1 MSPASSDHDRLL
13 GPGLELH
20 FITNADSQATNKKA
34 FSHVQPK
41 SYKLRR
47 FPLRAAAVIVG
58 PVVVLAYYGFIWR
71 LVVTRADEV
80 LKLGMPNE
88 LWIYYCWFVVGV
100 FGLNFSKYGLLG
112 IEASMLHDRNW
123 QVKSAMKLLMHCDS
137 AWSGPGGWLKCAS
150 ASLWQKRNVAGRM
163 WYTLA
168 VLSLFPFVALPL
180 SGLTMEPVNG
190 YIASHEPPLA
200 IGHKPNNF
208 HRRPEESRATLFWRT
223 GQSPTIPGIGI
234 LYTAPHVQRNSIPYL
249 RDVPNSLPSNISES
263 NPEFFL
269 APQANVPISGRV
281 WGLLIGCNC
290 SIVKSFSEFAILTQR
305 PAINFNESSSLEN
318 LRLNSSAVSDEII
331 IAANSNA
338 NLVAHAQIGYNFSG
352 VYGHVGWAASAP
364 TPALFEYALW
374 QGYMDM
380 GFTLLREQVNF
391 STAIDSPMAGVN
403 GPYFRAE
410 NGTFY
415 FNQTFYGN
423 QPDENGTVSS
433 EPVYRSTAVSHV
445 APPIGVR
452 CIRDSKLGYADV
464 DRKGSFHSFTES
476 PPPWV
481 DSHESGDQWGFG
493 SIGHDIAGKFTE
505 LLTSTN
511 SPPPLR
517 FTHGLYFPSYIQAET
532 LYQSIML
539 AHAWDALEL
548 MYDSSY
554 TFQTAYIL
562 ANATGSRASTVMGP
576 GVIPPIYVGILLAL
590 WTMGSVILGCG
601 YGLRR
606 RWSERLDGYSMFRFG
621 ADFAREI
628 QNDPEFACA
637 ADFEECQALWK
648 LPGLVGD
655 AEPEREIGHISLVKR
670 GNEPN
675 KGKRYH

>member
-1 MSPASSDHDRLL
+1 MSTASSYLL
-13 GPGLELH
+13 EPELELH
-20 FITNADSQATNKKA
+20 NITNADSHTTNKKTL
-34 FSHVQPK
+34 SHVQPK
-41 SYKLRR
+41 TYKLRR
-47 FPLRAAAVIVG
+47 FPLRAAALIVG
-58 PVVVLAYYGFIWR
+58 PAVVLAYYAFIWH
-71 LVVTRADEV
+71 LVVTRAEDT
-80 LKLGMPNE
+80 LKLGIPNE
-88 LWIYYCWFVVGV
+88 LWIHYCWFVVGV

-123 QVKSAMKLLMHCDS
+123 QVKSTMKLLMHCDS
-137 AWSGPGGWLKCAS
+137 AWSSPGGWLKCGS
-150 ASLWQKRNVAGRM
+150 ALLRQKRNVAGRL

-168 VLSLFPFVALPL
+168 VLSLFPFIALPL
-180 SGLTMEPVNG
+180 SGLTMEPVDG
-190 YIASHEPPLA
+190 YVASHESPLA
-200 IGHKPNNF
+200 IGHKPDDFN
-208 HRRPEESRATLFWRT
+208 RRPKASKETLFWKT

-234 LYTAPHVQRNSIPYL
+234 VYTAPHVQRNSVPYL
-249 RDVPNSLPSNISES
+249 WDLPNSLPSNISES
-263 NPEFFL
+263 NPELFL

-290 SIVKSFSEFAILTQR
+290 SIVKSFSEFAILNQR
-305 PAINFNESSSLEN
+305 TTADFNETSSLTE
-318 LRLNSSAVSDEII
+318 LKLNSSQLSDRII

-338 NLVAHAQIGYNFSG
+338 NLVAHAQIGFNFSG
-352 VYGHVGWAASAP
+352 VYGQTGWAATAP

-374 QGYMDM
+374 QGNREM
-380 GFTLLREQVNF
+380 GFNLLREQVNF
-391 STAIDSPMAGVN
+391 STTIDSPMADVG
-403 GPYFRAE
+403 GPYFQAK

-433 EPVYRSTAVSHV
+433 EPVYRSTSLSHI

-464 DRKGSFHSFTES
+464 DRKGHFHSFTKS
-476 PPPWV
+476 PPPHV
-481 DSHESGDQWGFG
+481 DTHESGDVFGFG
-493 SIGHDIAGKFTE
+493 YIGHDIAGKFTE
-505 LLTSTN
+505 LVTSTN

-517 FTHGLYFPSYIQAET
+517 FTHGLYYPSYIQAET

-539 AHAWDALEL
+539 AHAWNALEL

-554 TFQTAYIL
+554 TFQSAYIL
-562 ANATGSRASTVMGP
+562 PNATGSRASKVMGP
-576 GVIPPIYVGILLAL
+576 GAIPPIYVGVLFAL
-590 WTMGSVILGCG
+590 WAVGSVILGCG

-628 QNDPEFACA
+628 QNEPDFACTA
-637 ADFEECQALWK
+637 EFEECQALWK

-655 AEPEREIGHISLVKR
+655 AQPARDIGHITLVKW